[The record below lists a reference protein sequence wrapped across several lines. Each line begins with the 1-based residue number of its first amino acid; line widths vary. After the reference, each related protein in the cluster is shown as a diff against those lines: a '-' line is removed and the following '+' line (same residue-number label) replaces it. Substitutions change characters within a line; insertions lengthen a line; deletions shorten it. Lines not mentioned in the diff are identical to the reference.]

1 MMVHRRR
8 KINNRRA
15 LLHQVAMVN
24 RLLLQTHPYR
34 WGKLPDSPVRLLYLN
49 FLAGLAR
56 GFGIALGL
64 TLLTAVFLAVMTRIA
79 SLNLPLISR
88 FIAEIIRLVEEQ
100 LATLPG

>member
-1 MMVHRRR
+1 M
-8 KINNRRA
+8 
-15 LLHQVAMVN
+15 LLRSNLRFWGEILASPF
-24 RLLLQTHPYR
+24 RLF
-34 WGKLPDSPVRLLYLN
+34 YLN

-64 TLLTAVFLAVMTRIA
+64 TLLTALFLAIMTRLA

-100 LATLPG
+100 LANLPR

>member
-1 MMVHRRR
+1 MVHRRW
-8 KINNRRA
+8 KIKNRQA
-15 LLHQVAMVN
+15 LIHQVETLN
-24 RLLLQTHPYR
+24 RLLLKTNLHHL
-34 WGKLPDSPVRLLYLN
+34 GEILASPVRLLYLN

-64 TLLTAVFLAVMTRIA
+64 TLLTAVFLAVMARIA

-100 LATLPG
+100 LTNLPR